1 MLWIRNKERQKPD
14 RITAK
19 LPDQIL
25 NWLASS
31 AVFFMDF
38 NIFSIFLAFC
48 GIQHTIHLMN
58 KFSDFVDEGEI

>member
-1 MLWIRNKERQKPD
+1 MWIRNKERQKPD

-38 NIFSIFLAFC
+38 NIFSVF
-48 GIQHTIHLMN
+48 
-58 KFSDFVDEGEI
+58 